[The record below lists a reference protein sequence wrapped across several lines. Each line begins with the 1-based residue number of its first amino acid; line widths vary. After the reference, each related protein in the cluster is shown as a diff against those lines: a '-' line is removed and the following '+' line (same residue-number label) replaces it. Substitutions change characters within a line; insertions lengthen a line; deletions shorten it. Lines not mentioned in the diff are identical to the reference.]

1 MSLAERR
8 EFPGVTR
15 NRNVF
20 LYEMFTLV
28 ILNRLTLVMT
38 RVIII
43 IIRMTASYLKA
54 EHEIKQAVIT
64 VLVTPVCSHS
74 NGIS

>member
-1 MSLAERR
+1 
-8 EFPGVTR
+8 
-15 NRNVF
+15 
-20 LYEMFTLV
+20 
-28 ILNRLTLVMT
+28 MT

-64 VLVTPVCSHS
+64 VFVTTVCSHS
-74 NGIS
+74 NGIFLKKK

>member
-1 MSLAERR
+1 
-8 EFPGVTR
+8 
-15 NRNVF
+15 
-20 LYEMFTLV
+20 
-28 ILNRLTLVMT
+28 MT

-64 VLVTPVCSHS
+64 VLVTPVCSQQWHFLKEEKATS
-74 NGIS
+74 KVLLLIAH

>member
-1 MSLAERR
+1 
-8 EFPGVTR
+8 
-15 NRNVF
+15 
-20 LYEMFTLV
+20 
-28 ILNRLTLVMT
+28 MT

-64 VLVTPVCSHS
+64 VFVTTVCSHS
-74 NGIS
+74 NGIFLKKKKLLQKCCY